1 MTPEKQSLIS
11 ALRAFIRQ
19 RPGLEFGNYGDLRAY
34 RQESREI
41 TRDLRH
47 AEILIDA
54 VAARDAITADR
65 IIEGAKHAYSGR
77 LEITYGPRIDYCVG
91 QYFPTEYRRAVCA
104 VMASLLWDYWRGC
117 MPAPVTTISKTYKGI
132 DRPVMVDL
140 YPFGKKKL
148 CAGDYLR
155 AKAAQE
161 FRRPIANRW
170 FQ

>member
-1 MTPEKQSLIS
+1 MTPEKQSLIA
-11 ALRAFIRQ
+11 ALRAFVRQ

-41 TRDLRH
+41 TRDLHH

-54 VAARDAITADR
+54 VAWRDAITAGR
-65 IIEGAKHAYSGR
+65 IIEGAKHAFSGR
-77 LEITYGPRIDYCVG
+77 LKITDQYRIDYCVG

-117 MPAPVTTISKTYKGI
+117 MPAPVATISKTYKGI
-132 DRPVMVDL
+132 DRPIMVDL
-140 YPFGKKKL
+140 YPLGKKKL

-155 AKAAQE
+155 VKAAQE